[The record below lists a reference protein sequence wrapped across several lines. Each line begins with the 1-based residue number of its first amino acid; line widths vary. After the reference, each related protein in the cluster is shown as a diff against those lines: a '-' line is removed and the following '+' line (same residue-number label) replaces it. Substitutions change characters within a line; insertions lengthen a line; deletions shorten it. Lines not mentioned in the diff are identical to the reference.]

1 MSSSRCSCV
10 LKPLVGSDCGGENWL
25 SINKREEDDDDE
37 LMKPGQDEVWKAIQA
52 QKQQG
57 DGDHTNNKAPP
68 IRSTVSW
75 SAILLSDDQK
85 VVLQDSPPPYIHPLL
100 KKSSSCC
107 LSKHSLQICTES
119 LGSETGSD
127 CLSSHD
133 SDHIQNEVQDN
144 KQAHEEEEEEDIFN
158 HVKINYSKKSPSPPS
173 SFPPPLPS
181 LANSSVQLRSH
192 RQGKGEGEVEG
203 SRLILEAVS
212 IPQRNYFH
220 AERSHGRLLLT
231 ALTSPSSSHEEEE
244 EEAEAGDDETEEFEI
259 HNSSSDEE
267 GEGEGSGH
275 ATMPSFN
282 SNTNHLYSNSGS
294 SRSISIA
301 EYKQQQQELLRNC
314 KEARRRS
321 LLTWEPPNYC
331 IATSS

>member
-1 MSSSRCSCV
+1 MSSSTLCSCE
-10 LKPLVGSDCGGENWL
+10 LKPIVGSDCDESAHRSSNNWL
-25 SINKREEDDDDE
+25 SIQNPSTEEDDDDE
-37 LMKPGQDEVWKAIQA
+37 LMKRRRPGQDEVWKAIQA

-57 DGDHTNNKAPP
+57 DDHNNNKAPP

-75 SAILLSDDQK
+75 SAIILSDQK
-85 VVLQDSPPPYIHPLL
+85 VDVQDSVPYIHPLL

-107 LSKHSLQICTES
+107 LSKQSLQICTES

-127 CLSSHD
+127 CLTSQTRD
-133 SDHIQNEVQDN
+133 SDHVQDQVQDN
-144 KQAHEEEEEEDIFN
+144 KQAHEEEEEDIFN
-158 HVKINYSKKSPSPPS
+158 DVKIKNYSKKSAS

-192 RQGKGEGEVEG
+192 RQGKGEAEG

-212 IPQRNYFH
+212 VPQRNYFH

-231 ALTSPSSSHEEEE
+231 ALKSPTSSDQQ
-244 EEAEAGDDETEEFEI
+244 EAGDDETDE
-259 HNSSSDEE
+259 DEE
-267 GEGEGSGH
+267 ELESS
-275 ATMPSFN
+275 TTPSFN
-282 SNTNHLYSNSGS
+282 SNSNHLYWNSS
-294 SRSISIA
+294 SIA
-301 EYKQQQQELLRNC
+301 EYKQQQQEKEEGLIPLLRNC

-321 LLTWEPPNYC
+321 LLTWVPPNYC

>member
-1 MSSSRCSCV
+1 
-10 LKPLVGSDCGGENWL
+10 
-25 SINKREEDDDDE
+25 
-37 LMKPGQDEVWKAIQA
+37 MKPGQDEVWKAIQA

-127 CLSSHD
+127 S
-133 SDHIQNEVQDN
+133 
-144 KQAHEEEEEEDIFN
+144 
-158 HVKINYSKKSPSPPS
+158 S

-192 RQGKGEGEVEG
+192 QEGEGEVEG

-244 EEAEAGDDETEEFEI
+244 EA
-259 HNSSSDEE
+259 SDEE